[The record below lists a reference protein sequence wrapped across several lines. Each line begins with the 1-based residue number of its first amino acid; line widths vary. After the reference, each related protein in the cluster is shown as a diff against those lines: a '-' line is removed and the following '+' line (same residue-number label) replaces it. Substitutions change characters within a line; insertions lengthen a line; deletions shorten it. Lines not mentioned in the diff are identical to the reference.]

1 MDTDTG
7 VVDSP
12 QQTEL
17 NLADVST
24 DDLREA
30 LSTQDA
36 DGLQMS
42 EQPEEQSQET
52 QTEVTEE
59 ASSTEETEGLE
70 VQEPEQE
77 LEVETEEEKLAKR
90 RIRPK
95 NELDQQVID
104 LYRSEGF
111 SGTFA
116 DASRV
121 IYGQEVQQTQ
131 TQPHPQPQAAPQQPD
146 TFAQE
151 AGTLQAEIQQLEGKV
166 AEAAED
172 LDTLQ
177 ALNLQREIMKRELRL
192 QNLHDRRERAVEKQ
206 QEVEYNEHRDRAVDS
221 RDRAYESYPDLADKE
236 TLYRKEFDHFVE
248 QAQNSTDYSAVFQS
262 PRWPEIMAHDFAARR
277 GEMPNQ
283 PQQEVQAQPQVE
295 QRQVK
300 PAMGNQ
306 AKVLT
311 TGQTTQPVQ
320 QPLTTESVLNNI
332 DSMSKDQLYD
342 LLGQPDGRNFLR

>member
-1 MDTDTG
+1 MDNETE

-30 LSTQDA
+30 LSTQTPEEA
-36 DGLQMS
+36 AQAV
-42 EQPEEQSQET
+42 EAQPEEQSQEAQPET
-52 QTEVTEE
+52 VTEE
-59 ASSTEETEGLE
+59 VSLEETEVSDGTE
-70 VQEPEQE
+70 SDA
-77 LEVETEEEKLAKR
+77 EVETEEERLSKR

-104 LYRSEGF
+104 LYRSQGF
-111 SGTFA
+111 NGTFA
-116 DASRV
+116 DASSV
-121 IYGQEVQQTQ
+121 IYGQVAPPN
-131 TQPHPQPQAAPQQPD
+131 QPQPQPQPQAAQQQPD
-146 TFAQE
+146 TFTQE
-151 AGTLQAEIQQLEGKV
+151 AGTLNAEIQQLEVKV
-166 AEAAED
+166 KEAAED
-172 LDTLQ
+172 LDTLE

-192 QNLHDRRERAVEKQ
+192 QNLHDQEKQ
-206 QEVEYNEHRDRAVDS
+206 QEVEYNTHRDRAVES
-221 RDRAYESYPDLADKE
+221 RDHAYESYPDLSDKG

-248 QAQNSTDYSAVFQS
+248 QAQQSSDYAVIFQS
-262 PRWPEIMAHDFAARR
+262 PRWPEIMANDFAARK
-277 GEMPNQ
+277 GQAPPAAE
-283 PQQEVQAQPQVE
+283 PQQQVE

-320 QPLTTESVLNNI
+320 QPLTQESVLN
-332 DSMSKDQLYD
+332 SMGTMSNQQLYE
-342 LLGQPDGRNFLR
+342 LLGQPQ